1 MNENT
6 NGLQPE
12 ETLKTDEAAFDKSAA
27 PCEDAEAAPETVD
40 EGLTFSAEL
49 TEGAEELA
57 AWQSETQPKKNVRL
71 TLVVAALVALLAVA
85 AIFLTSALKEKPAPQ
100 EDTVD
105 PAPGTVTEEQ
115 PSDETLSQ
123 IVHENELGYTSYT
136 MTEEQ
141 ATDAVLSQIVAS
153 CGDWTLTNRELPYY
167 YWEQYY
173 SFANQYAQYLS
184 YILDTS
190 LPLDEQLYDE
200 TNTWQQ
206 QFLDAAVRHYG
217 MIAAVCRAAELDG
230 YVLDDDAEA
239 QIAAI
244 GDSLAVS
251 AETYGYDSVDDI
263 IRDAFGPTADLESY
277 TVYMRRSMIAS
288 GYLNDQVEKMEYTL
302 DDLSAYYDEHA
313 EEYEAQY
320 IQKVDKPM
328 ISVRHILIQPTETDE
343 DGSFTDAAW
352 EAAKTEVE
360 RIYAEWEAS
369 DHSEDTFA
377 EMAAQY
383 SVDGSSTNG
392 GLYENVYPGQM
403 VEEFNDW
410 CFDDARQVAD
420 YGLVKT
426 RFGYHIMFFSA
437 VGDEIYWP
445 TVVKEDYLNDQAAL
459 LLDDIC
465 ARYPVTSTLENAAL
479 LPLPSETETD
489 TEE

>member
-12 ETLKTDEAAFDKSAA
+12 EALKTDEAVLDESAA
-27 PCEDAEAAPETVD
+27 PCENADAICEAACEASG
-40 EGLTFSAEL
+40 EALTFSAEL
-49 TEGAEELA
+49 TEGADELA
-57 AWQSETQPKKNVRL
+57 AWQSETQPKKNVKL
-71 TLVVAALVALLAVA
+71 TLVLAALVAVLAVA
-85 AIFLTSALKEKPAPQ
+85 AIFLVSALKRPA
-100 EDTVD
+100 
-105 PAPGTVTEEQ
+105 A
-115 PSDETLSQ
+115 

-136 MTEEQ
+136 MTAEQ
-141 ATDAVLSQIVAS
+141 ATDRVLDQAVAS

-184 YILDTS
+184 YIIDTS

-230 YVLDDDAEA
+230 YVLEPEAEA
-239 QIAAI
+239 QITAI
-244 GDSLAVS
+244 GDNLAAS
-251 AETYGYDSVDDI
+251 AESYGFDSVDAV
-263 IRDAFGPTADLESY
+263 IRDAFGPTADLASY
-277 TVYMRRSMIAS
+277 TEFMRRSMTAS
-288 GYLNDQVEKMEYTL
+288 GYLSKLVEEIEYTL

-313 EEYEAQY
+313 ENYAAQY
-320 IQKVDKPM
+320 LQKVDKPM
-328 ISVRHILIQPTETDE
+328 ISVRHILIQPTETNE

-352 EAAKTEVE
+352 ETAKTEAE

-369 DHSEDTFA
+369 DRSEDTFA

-383 SVDGSSTNG
+383 SVDGSSVNG

-437 VGDEIYWP
+437 VGEEIYWP

-459 LLDDIC
+459 LVDEIC
-465 ARYPVTSTLENAAL
+465 ARYPVTTTLENAAL
-479 LPLPSETETD
+479 LPLPSETEAAGQ
-489 TEE
+489 E